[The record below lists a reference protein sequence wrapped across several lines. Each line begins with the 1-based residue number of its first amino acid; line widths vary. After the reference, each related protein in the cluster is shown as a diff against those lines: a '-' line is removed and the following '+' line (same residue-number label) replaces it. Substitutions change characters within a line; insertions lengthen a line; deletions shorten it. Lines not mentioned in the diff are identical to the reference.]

1 MRVISIILYFSFLLI
16 GCGSYSY
23 AGAHTANTT
32 NSSFQNF
39 AHKKHIKP
47 TIEDQ
52 SIVVIE
58 DSDVDFEDDYFANK
72 NNNDHC
78 KTNFLVGKYDLMNT
92 LYSLNNQQFALL
104 ECKKYFE
111 IFLHSRVNS
120 CPIYLSQKVL
130 RI

>member
-23 AGAHTANTT
+23 ASAHTANTT

-58 DSDVDFEDDYFANK
+58 ESDVDFEDDYFANK
-72 NNNDHC
+72 NNSDHC
-78 KTNFLVGKYDLMNT
+78 KTNFFVGKYDLMYT
-92 LYSLNNQQFALL
+92 LYSLNNRQFALL
-104 ECKKYFE
+104 VCKSILKFFYTQGSILVPF
-111 IFLHSRVNS
+111 IF
-120 CPIYLSQKVL
+120 PKKF
-130 RI
+130 